1 MKRLLYKKE
10 LIERINCVL
19 KEYFCQNPN
28 AGTIPAKDFMSLFIE
43 AGIFN
48 KDEKNGLPIRKLLR
62 ELDDSN
68 ELSSIPFVIKQQ
80 KAINRNWF
88 FSDSDYSPI
97 PEFSTLQER
106 PNTRSNKSRENSDE
120 YYVIGLCNEVLGI
133 EAIHQATFD
142 FLKDDTGAG
151 LKVDAY
157 YEPLKLV
164 VEYMEIQHFKK
175 GMYGNKY
182 CPASG
187 MYRDNQRA
195 MYDQR
200 RRDILPKHGIKLV
213 EIKYSDFA
221 YNSKYRLLRNRE
233 EDIKVIRKLLG
244 WI

>member
-1 MKRLLYKKE
+1 MNKKE
-10 LIERINCVL
+10 RIERINCVL
-19 KEYFCQNPN
+19 KEYFCQPPN

-80 KAINRNWF
+80 KALNRNWF
-88 FSDSDYSPI
+88 FSDSNYSPI
-97 PEFSTLQER
+97 PEFSTLEEIQ
-106 PNTRSNKSRENSDE
+106 NTQSNKSRENSDE

-175 GMYGNKY
+175 GMFGNKY

-221 YNSKYRLLRNRE
+221 YNSKYRLLRNKE
-233 EDIKVIRKLLG
+233 EDIKVIRKLLESY
-244 WI
+244 

>member
-10 LIERINCVL
+10 RIERINCVL

-28 AGTIPAKDFMSLFIE
+28 AGIIPAKDFMPLFIE

-97 PEFSTLQER
+97 PEFSTLEER

-187 MYRDNQRA
+187 TLPI
-195 MYDQR
+195 
-200 RRDILPKHGIKLV
+200 ILSIDYFVIGKRILRLL
-213 EIKYSDFA
+213 ESYW
-221 YNSKYRLLRNRE
+221 NEYRLRFHLATTGRNSDGSQCRS
-233 EDIKVIRKLLG
+233 
-244 WI
+244 W

>member
-1 MKRLLYKKE
+1 MNKKE
-10 LIERINCVL
+10 RIERINCVL

-28 AGTIPAKDFMSLFIE
+28 VGTIPAKDFMPLFIE

-80 KAINRNWF
+80 KATNRNWF
-88 FSDSDYSPI
+88 FSDSNYSPI
-97 PEFSTLQER
+97 PEFSTLEEI
-106 PNTRSNKSRENSDE
+106 PNTQSNKSRENSDE

-164 VEYMEIQHFKK
+164 V
-175 GMYGNKY
+175 
-182 CPASG
+182 
-187 MYRDNQRA
+187 
-195 MYDQR
+195 
-200 RRDILPKHGIKLV
+200 
-213 EIKYSDFA
+213 
-221 YNSKYRLLRNRE
+221 
-233 EDIKVIRKLLG
+233 
-244 WI
+244 

>member
-1 MKRLLYKKE
+1 MNKKE
-10 LIERINCVL
+10 RIERINCVL

-28 AGTIPAKDFMSLFIE
+28 AGTIPAKDFMPLFIE

-97 PEFSTLQER
+97 PEFSTLEEI

-175 GMYGNKY
+175 GMFGNKY